1 MLDSEIE
8 KLTIQLCS
16 CLDLPEEAFEKALYA
31 AYRGE
36 DMEPLWKQ
44 RRLKKEEIIVG
55 VYNVPTEKGGT
66 TIVFK
71 TEDGC
76 FWQLCDMGLGWTF
89 YDQIESDWK
98 SIDSLIDLLP
108 TRINPRPKIEKPW
121 HYEFSFNPNVTL
133 VIRPDKS
140 CNNFKWGI
148 RKNT

>member
-121 HYEFSFNPNVTL
+121 HFEISFNPNVTL